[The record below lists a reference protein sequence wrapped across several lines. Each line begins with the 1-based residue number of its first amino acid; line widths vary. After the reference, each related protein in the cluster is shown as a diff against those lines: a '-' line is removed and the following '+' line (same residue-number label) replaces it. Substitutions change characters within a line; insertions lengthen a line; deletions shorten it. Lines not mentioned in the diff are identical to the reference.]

1 MLLALGYN
9 RRMVER
15 TQELLEKALAL
26 PEKERAAL
34 AGTLIESLEPV
45 TDAEAESAWQEE
57 VARRI
62 AQLDSGEA
70 RAVPWEEVKNQLA
83 ERLTHGKKQS

>member
-1 MLLALGYN
+1 
-9 RRMVER
+9 MVER

-45 TDAEAESAWQEE
+45 VDAEAETAWQAE

-62 AQLDSGEA
+62 AQLDSGEELA
-70 RAVPWEEVKNQLA
+70 LPWEEVKTQLA
-83 ERLTHGKKQS
+83 ERLAHGKKQS

>member
-1 MLLALGYN
+1 
-9 RRMVER
+9 MVER
-15 TQELLEKALAL
+15 TRELLEKALAL

-34 AGTLIESLEPV
+34 AGTLIESLEPPA
-45 TDAEAESAWQEE
+45 DAEVESAWQAE

-70 RAVPWEEVKNQLA
+70 RAVPWEEVKTQLA
-83 ERLTHGKKQS
+83 EQLAHGKKQD